1 MEKKVVI
8 IGGPTAS
15 GKSALALSLA
25 ERFPLEIVNFD
36 SLQIYRY
43 MDIGTAKPTRG
54 VRSSFPHHL
63 YDIRNPDEAFSA
75 AEYVRE
81 ASESVREIH
90 ERGKIPLFVGG
101 TGLYIRSFLRGL
113 DALPSSDSVRADLLI
128 RAEREGL
135 ENLYQEVKAKD
146 PEFARSVSPSDRIR
160 IIRALEVMMISGN
173 RYSSQRNTWRKRDK
187 KFVDLFLVL
196 SPERVWLYERI
207 NMRVEKMFADGFVEE
222 VKILLEMGYSS
233 ELRPMRALGYRQI
246 IELLRGERDLT
257 QTMET
262 IKRHTRHYAKRQ
274 LTWFRKEDAQWV
286 EPLEEQKISKL
297 VETFLI

>member
-36 SLQIYRY
+36 SLQVYRY
-43 MDIGTAKPTRG
+43 MDIGTAKPSPG
-54 VRSSFPHHL
+54 VRSSCPHHL

-81 ASESVREIH
+81 ASESVREIY

-101 TGLYIRSFLRGL
+101 TGLYIRSFLLGL

-135 ENLYQEVKAKD
+135 ENLYQEVQEKD
-146 PEFARSVSPSDRIR
+146 PEFARGVSPNDRIR
-160 IIRALEVMMISGN
+160 IIRAIEVMMISGN
-173 RYSSQRNTWRKRDK
+173 RYSSQRNTWRKRAK

-222 VKILLEMGYSS
+222 VKGLLEMGYSS
-233 ELRPMRALGYRQI
+233 ELRPMRALGYRQVI
-246 IELLRGERDLT
+246 GLLRGEKDLT
-257 QTMET
+257 QTIET
-262 IKRHTRHYAKRQ
+262 MKRHTRHYAKRQ
-274 LTWFRKEDAQWV
+274 LTWFGKEDAQWV